1 MQTTLNFLL
10 VDDHPLQ
17 TDAYQAILDFVK
29 EDWEL
34 TFQHAHS
41 CQEVY
46 EFATNHPMRDEIDF
60 VLLDLSLP
68 AYAEKN
74 LFSGHDLACLINQQM
89 PKAHIIFLTSHFEAL
104 LLYNLYHD
112 FQPAG
117 ILVKSDFTGAQL
129 EEHFTELLKGNKIY
143 SPTFLEARAKVN
155 DSDIFLD
162 KLNRQIM
169 LKLAE
174 GYPSKDLPGFIG
186 LSISAI
192 NKRKAKLKEYFEV
205 ENKQDNYIILQARK
219 QGLI

>member
-1 MQTTLNFLL
+1 MAPTLNFLL
-10 VDDHPLQ
+10 VDDHPVQ

-46 EFATNHPMRDEIDF
+46 EFATNHPMRGEIDF

-89 PKAHIIFLTSHFEAL
+89 PKAHIVFLTSHFEAL
-104 LLYNLYHD
+104 MLYNLYHD

-174 GYPSKDLPGFIG
+174 GYPSKDLPGLLGRSMSTID
-186 LSISAI
+186 
-192 NKRKAKLKEYFEV
+192 KRKVYLKIYF
-205 ENKQDNYIILQARK
+205 NTDKQKDNYLILQAK
-219 QGLI
+219 KMGFI